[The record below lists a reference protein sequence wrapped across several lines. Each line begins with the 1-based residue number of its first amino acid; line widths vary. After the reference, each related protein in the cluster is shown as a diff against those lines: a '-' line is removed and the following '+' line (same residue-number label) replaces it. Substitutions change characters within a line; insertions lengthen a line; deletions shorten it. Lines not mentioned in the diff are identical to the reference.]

1 MPRYRLVLAFA
12 LLFTTTARPQGPPPY
27 VAPKGEGSVVEL
39 LDDGI
44 DPIIPLLSNP
54 DGAQPGTAVR
64 VDLDVFAGL
73 SALQVTQ
80 VQKYQSSIPG
90 WGYRIVEKP
99 TNPGEF
105 RYLRFAWRKLGGSGI
120 MVQLHEEKQTW
131 SVRYVAGPNSV
142 GWGAKTV
149 ATQAPETWTVV
160 TRDLFQ
166 DFGELKVTGIAFTPM
181 DGEGGL
187 FDHVLLGRTEA
198 DLDKVTNAALGRTK
212 PAKPLTDAER
222 TAFWAD
228 LTDADPAKATTA
240 LRTLLASA
248 ADHVAF
254 VRKAAESRATDEIT
268 RRIDK
273 LIADLDSD
281 EFGVREEATVELKRI
296 GARAVT
302 ALEAAVKTTDS
313 AEVKYRASELLRGIV
328 GRVGSTPTAAIRAA
342 RAARILEQA
351 HTAEADQLLE
361 EMARGTYGEFYAEGA
376 KLALRRR

>member
-1 MPRYRLVLAFA
+1 MPRSALVL
-12 LLFTTTARPQGPPPY
+12 LLACSVAHAQDAAY
-27 VAPKGEGSVVEL
+27 VAPKGDGPVVDL
-39 LDDGI
+39 LEDTI
-44 DPIIPLLSNP
+44 DPFIPLLSNP
-54 DGAQPGTAVR
+54 DGAQPGAAVR
-64 VDLDVFAGL
+64 SDLDVFAGL
-73 SALQVTQ
+73 SALRVTKI
-80 VQKYQSSIPG
+80 QKYHSHIPG
-90 WGYRIVEKP
+90 WGYKIVEKP

-105 RYLRFAWRKLGGSGI
+105 RYLRFAWRKLGGTGI

-131 SVRYVAGPNSV
+131 SVRYVAGPNTV

-149 ATQAPETWTVV
+149 AEKAPEAWAIV

-181 DGEGGL
+181 DGDGGL

-222 TAFWAD
+222 LAHWRD
-228 LTDADPAKATTA
+228 LTESDPAKAATA
-240 LRTLLASA
+240 LRALLASA
-248 ADHVAF
+248 AESVPF
-254 VRKAAESRATDEIT
+254 LRKEAEAKATDEQT

-273 LIADLDSD
+273 LIAELDSD
-281 EFGVREEATVELKRI
+281 EFAVREAASKELTRI
-296 GARAVT
+296 GAPTLA
-302 ALEAAVKTTDS
+302 ALEAAVKTTTS
-313 AEVKYRASELLRGIV
+313 AEVKFRAAAILRELG
-328 GRVGSTPTAAIRAA
+328 GRVGATPTAAIRAA

-361 EMARGTYGEFYAEGA
+361 EMARGVYGEFYAEGA